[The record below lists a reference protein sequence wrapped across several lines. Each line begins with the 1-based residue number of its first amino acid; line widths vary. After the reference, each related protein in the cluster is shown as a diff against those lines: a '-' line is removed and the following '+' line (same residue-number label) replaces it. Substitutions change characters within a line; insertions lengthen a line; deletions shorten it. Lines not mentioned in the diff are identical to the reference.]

1 MMINLPNSLTV
12 FRIMAVPFIVALLYF
27 PGKSTCA
34 LATMFFLIAIL
45 TDLADGFLAR
55 KYNQVTNFGKFLDPL
70 ADKILIASVLIML
83 VELNWVPAWA
93 AIVVIVREIMVTGLR
108 AVAADKGHVIA
119 ADKYGKL
126 KTVMQSVALLPLIYH
141 YPIIGFDMALIGS
154 FLFYIAVLLTVYSG
168 WNYMYSFYKIWGD

>member
-1 MMINLPNSLTV
+1 
-12 FRIMAVPFIVALLYF
+12 
-27 PGKSTCA
+27 
-34 LATMFFLIAIL
+34 
-45 TDLADGFLAR
+45 
-55 KYNQVTNFGKFLDPL
+55 
-70 ADKILIASVLIML
+70 
-83 VELNWVPAWA
+83 
-93 AIVVIVREIMVTGLR
+93 MVTGLR
-108 AVAADKGHVIA
+108 VVSADKGHVIA